1 MHYETRCSDR
11 IKLIFW
17 DGTGLCLFAER
28 MEDGIFRWPK
38 IEDGDADLVVLDP
51 GCFHSVHNADQLSKA
66 KYTLFDGMNVPF
78 LIEAVMLRGN
88 TVYSDS
94 LVHETPV
101 GVVL

>member
-1 MHYETRCSDR
+1 MQPGRPA
-11 IKLIFW
+11 
-17 DGTGLCLFAER
+17 GLSASALQSGKAGLPSATTPTWSSWTSGR
-28 MEDGIFRWPK
+28 S
-38 IEDGDADLVVLDP
+38 
-51 GCFHSVHNADQLSKA
+51 HSVRNADQLSEA

-88 TVYSDS
+88 TVYSDG